1 MSFIE
6 RILDIPPGIVN
17 PWAYWFILFV
27 SLCEP
32 IPLLGAIVP
41 GQILLLLAGVM
52 VKRGVLDFGDAV
64 AFATVGAILGDLA
77 NYGLG
82 KRYGEA
88 ILMKYGKHVFLKPD
102 RMERVRELLLRYTG
116 RTLILGRFSA
126 VTRWAAP
133 FLSGSMG
140 ISFLKFMI
148 YNVVGGLGWSLA
160 LVALG
165 WFFGEGVEIASR
177 HLGRYLL
184 IAVLLG
190 ALIVLMV
197 KWKNKGKPVFHPDH
211 RYVLIMNILSLA
223 LLSNIIE
230 EALTGQRAAGWDRE
244 IRGRVVEYGSPS
256 MDAIMQAVYAACGPW
271 FCGLAGLAV
280 AIGFLVRR
288 KWYLA
293 WFLATGMGGGMAL
306 THGLGMLIRMAG
318 PEQGQPALPLSAL
331 PDLHAAAATLFF
343 CLSVFLFKAHMRSLA
358 IRSLFVAANIL
369 LMILAAGSGVWL
381 NIHRAS
387 DVIGGMMLGL
397 FWLTLLILVYKNFI
411 PGFRDAESPPP
422 SAPGPWLAAHRSPD

>member
-6 RILDIPPGIVN
+6 RILDIPPDVVN
-17 PWAYWFILFV
+17 PWAYWFILFI

-32 IPLLGAIVP
+32 IPLVGAFVP

-64 AFATVGAILGDLA
+64 AFATIGAILGDLA

-102 RMERVRELLLRYTG
+102 RLQRVKEVLLQYTG
-116 RTLILGRFSA
+116 RTLILGRFSS

-165 WFFGEGVEIASR
+165 WFFGEGIEIASR

-184 IAVLLG
+184 IAFILSG
-190 ALIVLMV
+190 LIVLMV

-223 LLSNIIE
+223 LLSKIIE
-230 EALTGQRAAGWDRE
+230 DVLTGQWVAGWDLE
-244 IRGRVVEYGSPS
+244 IRGHVVEYWSPA
-256 MDAIMQAVYAACGPW
+256 MDTIMKAVYAASGPW
-271 FCGLAGLAV
+271 FCGLAGLAA
-280 AIGFLVRR
+280 AIGFLARR

-293 WFLATGMGGGMAL
+293 WFLATGMGGGVAL
-306 THGLGMLIRMAG
+306 ALGLGMLIRRAG
-318 PEQGQPALPLSAL
+318 PEQGQLALPRFAL
-331 PDLHAAAATLFF
+331 PDIHATAATLFF
-343 CLSVFLFKAHMRSLA
+343 CLAIFLFKAHIRSLA
-358 IRSLFVAANIL
+358 MRSLFVAANIL
-369 LMILAAGSGVWL
+369 LMILAAGSGIWL
-381 NIHRAS
+381 NIHWAS

-411 PGFRDAESPPP
+411 PGFRDIELPPP
-422 SAPGPWLAAHRSPD
+422 SASGP

>member
-6 RILDIPPGIVN
+6 RILDIPPDVVN
-17 PWAYWFILFV
+17 PWAYWFILLI

-32 IPLLGAIVP
+32 IPLLGAVVP

-64 AFATVGAILGDLA
+64 AFATIGAILGDLA

-88 ILMKYGKHVFLKPD
+88 ILTKYGKHVFLNPD
-102 RMERVRELLLRYTG
+102 RLERVKELLLRYAG
-116 RTLILGRFSA
+116 RTLILGRFSS

-140 ISFLKFMI
+140 MSFLKFMI

-165 WFFGEGVEIASR
+165 WFFGEGIEIASR

-184 IAVLLG
+184 IAFLLG
-190 ALIVLMV
+190 VLIVLMV

-223 LLSNIIE
+223 LLSKIIE
-230 EALTGQRAAGWDRE
+230 DALTGKGVAGWDLE
-244 IRGRVVEYGSPS
+244 IRGRVVEYWNPA
-256 MDAIMQAVYAACGPW
+256 MDAILKAAYAASGPW
-271 FCGLAGLAV
+271 YCGLAGLAA
-280 AIGFLVRR
+280 AIAFLARR

-306 THGLGMLIRMAG
+306 AHGLGMLIRRAG
-318 PEQGQPALPLSAL
+318 PEQGQLALARSAL
-331 PDLHAAAATLFF
+331 PDLHATAATLFF
-343 CLSVFLFKAHMRSLA
+343 CLAIFLFKAHLRSLA
-358 IRSLFVAANIL
+358 VRSLYVAANIL
-369 LMILAAGSGVWL
+369 LMILAAGSGIWL
-381 NIHRAS
+381 NIHWAS

-397 FWLTLLILVYKNFI
+397 FWLTLLILIYKNFI
-411 PGFRDAESPPP
+411 PGFRDAEPPPP
-422 SAPGPWLAAHRSPD
+422 SAPGPWLAAHRLPF